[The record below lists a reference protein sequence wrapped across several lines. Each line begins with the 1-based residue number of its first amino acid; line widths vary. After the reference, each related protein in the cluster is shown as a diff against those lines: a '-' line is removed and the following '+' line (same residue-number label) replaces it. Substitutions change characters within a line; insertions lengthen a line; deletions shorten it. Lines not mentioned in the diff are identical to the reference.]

1 MEGNNLML
9 KKLNYKSA
17 TMAVMGLLVT
27 WQATNFS
34 LNYRAVVSALIASGL
49 AGTGTAPKT
58 PAA

>member
-9 KKLNYKSA
+9 NKLNYKSV

-49 AGTGTAPKT
+49 AGAGTATKT